1 MLTHIIKKSS
11 SLHTLI
17 VSIAYLGK
25 HAYTE
30 KMKPLLRG
38 HFHQAMFFISLGACS
53 LLIANSDS
61 SKEWLSTIIYSF
73 GTLTMFGISALYHR
87 ITWSPEKRALLKK
100 LDHSGIYIMI
110 AGTVTP
116 ITLMGLSEKSGN
128 TLLIIIWTIALF
140 GVLQSIFFVNLPKIV
155 SALLYILAGFII
167 SPYLSELAPN
177 IGTVNIWLLLAGGI
191 TYSLGAL
198 SYGFK
203 RPVFN
208 PKYFGYHELFHV
220 MVSIAAI
227 LHFIVVYSLIVKA

>member
-1 MLTHIIKKSS
+1 
-11 SLHTLI
+11 
-17 VSIAYLGK
+17 
-25 HAYTE
+25 
-30 KMKPLLRG
+30 MKPLLRG

-53 LLIANSDS
+53 LLIANSES
-61 SKEWLSTIIYSF
+61 STEWLSTIIYSF
-73 GTLTMFGISALYHR
+73 GTLSMFGVSALYHR
-87 ITWSPEKRALLKK
+87 INWSPEKRALLKK

-116 ITLMGLSEKSGN
+116 ITLMGLSEESGK

-155 SALLYILAGFII
+155 SALIYILAGFII

-177 IGTVNIWLLLAGGI
+177 IGGVNLWLLLAGGI

-198 SYGFK
+198 AYGFK
-203 RPVFN
+203 RPAFN

-227 LHFIVVYSLIVKA
+227 LHFIVVYSLIIQDS